1 MINTLSNLK
10 SAFSPERQELSDKYV
25 AVLAHV
31 LNELHGE
38 QYSLRFWT
46 FLVGKY
52 VGSVITNIELY
63 SAPDFEIILT
73 NEAVSGF
80 GRPGLKNKVKNGI
93 TQFIKGLKTSKNETK
108 LFELLAAYD
117 SLHIGF
123 PDLEVVTSD
132 LGVKLPAYT
141 PIYSLKKNKKLRK
154 QLRSLAQKQENIL
167 LQNMINGLPK
177 LFVEGFKEV
186 MDSIPLYDPTS
197 KSFHYQIASN
207 FYLWLLAKYTENGA
221 KLYWYQHGA
230 YYGELQ
236 YGGQVRERKLA
247 DVYRTWGWKIEE
259 KDEPWKAYRL
269 LNFIK
274 NYKEEKTPKKYQ
286 LLLVFG
292 PINGAYTDTQYYTE
306 FMKEFDSLV
315 DSGKYNS
322 ILARPRPT
330 SKVFSRKGD
339 LSFMQNYS
347 YVEISSGLQPIAEEI
362 AQSELVFQVS
372 VPSTNFLECLV
383 INKPV
388 VGILNNDQI
397 TSVVQPFYDFL
408 LENKVL
414 HLTLDSL
421 VLHINDLDVATWWN
435 AVSVHPTF
443 IAFKETFAKL
453 T

>member
-1 MINTLSNLK
+1 MINTLTNLK
-10 SAFSPERQELSDKYV
+10 STFSPERQELSEKYV
-25 AVLAHV
+25 AILADV

-38 QYSLRFWT
+38 RYSLRFWT
-46 FLVGKY
+46 FLLRKY
-52 VGSVITNIELY
+52 VGNVITNIDSY
-63 SAPDFEIILT
+63 SSPDFEIVLT
-73 NEAVSGF
+73 SETVSGF
-80 GRPGLKNKVKNGI
+80 GRPSLQKKIKNEI
-93 TQFIKGLKTSKNETK
+93 TQFIKGLKTSKNDTK
-108 LFELLAAYD
+108 LFELIEVYD

-123 PDLEVVTSD
+123 AELDEVNID
-132 LGVKLPAYT
+132 LGIKLPAYA
-141 PIYSLKKNKKLRK
+141 PNFFFKKNKKLRR
-154 QLRSLAQKQENIL
+154 QLSVFANKHEAL
-167 LQNMINGLPK
+167 LIQNMINGLPK
-177 LFVEGFKEV
+177 LFVEGFKKV
-186 MDSIPLYDPTS
+186 MDTIPLYNPTS
-197 KSFHYQIASN
+197 KIFHYHIASS
-207 FYLWLLAKYTENGA
+207 FYEWLLAKYTENGA

-236 YGGQVRERKLA
+236 YGGHVRERKLA

-274 NYKEEKTPKKYQ
+274 NYKEDNSPRKYQ

-306 FMKEFDSLV
+306 FMEEFDLLL
-315 DSGKYNS
+315 DSGNYNS

-397 TSVVQPFYDFL
+397 TSVVGPFYDFL
-408 LENKVL
+408 LEKKVL
-414 HLTLDSL
+414 HLTLESL

-443 IAFKETFAKL
+443 VAFKETFAKL